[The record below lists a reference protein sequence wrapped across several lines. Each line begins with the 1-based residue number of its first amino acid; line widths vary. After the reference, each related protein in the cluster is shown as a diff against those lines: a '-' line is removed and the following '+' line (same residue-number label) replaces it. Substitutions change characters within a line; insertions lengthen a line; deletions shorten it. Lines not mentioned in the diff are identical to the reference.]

1 MSLTSYR
8 AAPPRV
14 NFTSGPPPARGRRSA
29 FRLAAL
35 AGPRDGYEPDELP
48 GCSTPRQLCIW
59 APRLRGGV
67 VRPFVS
73 LRSPGLAT
81 VISLTSYRAAPPPAN
96 HRKQEARGR
105 SPRAA
110 YVAIA
115 AALEKPAGALLSPH
129 RTYRPITRA
138 HERETRVAAERGGR
152 GGVARRRPRRPRR

>member
-48 GCSTPRQLCIW
+48 GCSTPRQLYIW

-73 LRSPGLAT
+73 LRSPGITT
-81 VISLTSYRAAPPPAN
+81 VMSLTSYRAAPPRVN
-96 HRKQEARGR
+96 QLKTG
-105 SPRAA
+105 SVGDDPRAP
-110 YVAIA
+110 
-115 AALEKPAGALLSPH
+115 LM
-129 RTYRPITRA
+129 
-138 HERETRVAAERGGR
+138 
-152 GGVARRRPRRPRR
+152 